1 MDLKSSIKCGGIPS
15 PIEVYEMG
23 HTPMTERMDFF
34 TGWLMG
40 WFMIG
45 FTTLSPSNKR
55 RGTRILWPSGT
66 DTSAGYGWVNS
77 PFRLLGKSKI
87 RSPFLVVSYLI
98 CSPNSQPHGTNTEY
112 QSTRDLWGSEV

>member
-40 WFMIG
+40 WFYDWVYHII
-45 FTTLSPSNKR
+45 TQQQKK
-55 RGTRILWPSGT
+55 
-66 DTSAGYGWVNS
+66 GYTYPLAQW
-77 PFRLLGKSKI
+77 
-87 RSPFLVVSYLI
+87 
-98 CSPNSQPHGTNTEY
+98 H
-112 QSTRDLWGSEV
+112 